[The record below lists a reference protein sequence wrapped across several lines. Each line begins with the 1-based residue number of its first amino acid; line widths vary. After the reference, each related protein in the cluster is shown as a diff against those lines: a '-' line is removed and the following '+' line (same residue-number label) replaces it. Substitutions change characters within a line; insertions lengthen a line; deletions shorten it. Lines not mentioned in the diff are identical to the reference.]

1 MVMKRKSNT
10 EETNNENNQS
20 ITQTIPIEI
29 VADSMDKTIFFSVS
43 EAKKRTNT
51 IHKKRLEVE
60 MLPIYSVIN
69 EAINNGKYNVDEI
82 KLTES
87 QKLFLVNKN
96 FGVSYKRADSYGN
109 GFYKIYWN

>member
-1 MVMKRKSNT
+1 MNMKRKSNT
-10 EETNNENNQS
+10 EETNNENNQQ
-20 ITQTIPIEI
+20 IYQIIPSEI
-29 VADSMDKTIFFSVS
+29 ADSMDKTIFFSVS